1 MLFQYLYRLWR
12 DLGQKGYEFE
22 VTQEVTLVARRVLLG
37 IVLRSQLQSSV
48 ECTKMSLKVA
58 QGGQNVAKWTNLVHL
73 GVAKGGQMHKKWKCC
88 QLISC
93 IVSND
98 FYIGWLIGGLCL

>member
-1 MLFQYLYRLWR
+1 MVLFQYVYRLWR

-22 VTQEVTLVARRVLLG
+22 VTQEVSLVARRVLLG

-58 QGGQNVAKWTNLVHL
+58 QGGQNVAKWTTLVYL
-73 GVAKGGQMHKKWKCC
+73 GVAKGGKMHKKWK
-88 QLISC
+88 
-93 IVSND
+93 
-98 FYIGWLIGGLCL
+98 